1 MLARYRSELIHDG
14 KRYFWAYAVLSVEP
28 LLLIPLL
35 IALLRPGEIGV
46 LGSVEALIVVLGGLS
61 QLGVKFSY
69 LQHVAD
75 HGQEGRGRGFWTA
88 TLMTC
93 AAGFAAGALAAL
105 LMDSPPVAGV
115 LGMVPG
121 VHWTVLGALMLAIN
135 LQMMLVTDLRAK
147 RTPLPFAVA
156 SLVRVCAVALLVFQL
171 TGRMESS
178 IEAILLAQ
186 LIGMAL
192 SIIILLVFG
201 GMPGVAAFDGGL
213 ARGFLGYG
221 WPIALGGLVKYG
233 TDALLPWFCL
243 ALVSPVAA
251 AAMVLALKA
260 SALFD
265 SCFGSPFLMA
275 WGGRVYHLARER
287 SVAALSRRLFAEISF
302 AVAAALLLSWGLG
315 WLLLQVT
322 AGRDVLLSEA
332 LILLPLALAGR
343 ALLVLRSPASV
354 GQVVARSMGWNLRYA
369 VAGLVAFAMLGPI
382 AFISSGVVAG
392 WLVFLCIEGAIL
404 IRIYRRGQEMLEAVD
419 VPVSGMASRCTLVE
433 FRSDDG

>member
-1 MLARYRSELIHDG
+1 MLTRYRSELIHDG
-14 KRYFWAYAVLSVEP
+14 KRYFWAYAVLAVEP
-28 LLLIPLL
+28 VLLIPLFV
-35 IALLRPGEIGV
+35 ALLRPEEIGV

-93 AAGFAAGALAAL
+93 AAGFAAGALAAP
-105 LMDSPPVAGV
+105 LMDSPSVAGV

-121 VHWTVLGALMLAIN
+121 VHWAVLGALMFAIN

-147 RTPLPFAVA
+147 RTPLPFAAA
-156 SLVRVCAVALLVFQL
+156 SLVRVVAVALLVLQL
-171 TGRMESS
+171 TGRMGSS

-186 LIGMAL
+186 LVGLAL
-192 SIIILLVFG
+192 SIVILLVFG

-221 WPIALGGLVKYG
+221 GPIALGGLVKYG

-265 SCFGSPFLMA
+265 SWFGSPFLMA
-275 WGGRVYHLARER
+275 WGGRVYHLAREKP
-287 SVAALSRRLFAEISF
+287 VALLSRRLFAEISL
-302 AVAAALLLSWGLG
+302 AAILAALLSWGMG
-315 WLLLQVT
+315 WLLLRTT
-322 AGRDVLLSEA
+322 AGGEALLTEA

-354 GQVVARSMGWNLRYA
+354 GQVAARSMGWNFRYA
-369 VAGLVAFAMLGPI
+369 VAGLAAFAVLGSVAF
-382 AFISSGVVAG
+382 SSLGVVAG

-404 IRIYRRGQEMLEAVD
+404 IRIYRRGQEMLEAAGVAK
-419 VPVSGMASRCTLVE
+419 PGLCPL
-433 FRSDDG
+433 

>member
-1 MLARYRSELIHDG
+1 MIHDG
-14 KRYFWAYAVLSVEP
+14 KRYFWAYAVLAVEP
-28 LLLIPLL
+28 VLLVPLL
-35 IALLRPGEIGV
+35 VALLSPEEIGV

-75 HGQEGRGRGFWTA
+75 HGQVGRGRGFWTA

-93 AAGFAAGALAAL
+93 AAGFAAGALAAP
-105 LMDSPPVAGV
+105 LMDSPSVAGV

-121 VHWTVLGALMLAIN
+121 VHWAVLGALMFAIN

-147 RTPLPFAVA
+147 RTPLPFAAA
-156 SLVRVCAVALLVFQL
+156 SLVRVVAVALLVLQL
-171 TGRMESS
+171 TGRMGSS

-186 LIGMAL
+186 LVGLAL
-192 SIIILLVFG
+192 SIVILLVFG

-221 WPIALGGLVKYG
+221 GPIALGGLVKYG

-265 SCFGSPFLMA
+265 SWFGSPFLMA
-275 WGGRVYHLARER
+275 WGGRVYHLAREKP
-287 SVAALSRRLFAEISF
+287 VAVLSRRLFAEISF
-302 AVAAALLLSWGLG
+302 AVVAALLLSWGMG
-315 WLLLQVT
+315 WLLLRAT
-322 AGRDVLLSEA
+322 AGGEVLLSDA
-332 LILLPLALAGR
+332 LVLLPLALVGR

-354 GQVVARSMGWNLRYA
+354 GQVAARSMGWNFRYA
-369 VAGLVAFAMLGPI
+369 VAGLAAFAVLGPVAF
-382 AFISSGVVAG
+382 SSLGVVAG

-404 IRIYRRGQEMLEAVD
+404 IRIYRRGQELLEAA
-419 VPVSGMASRCTLVE
+419 GMAKPGLCPL
-433 FRSDDG
+433 

>member
-1 MLARYRSELIHDG
+1 MLTRYRSELFHDG
-14 KRYFWAYAVLSVEP
+14 TRYFWAYAVLAVEP
-28 LLLIPLL
+28 VLLVPLL
-35 IALLRPGEIGV
+35 VALLRPEEIGV

-93 AAGFAAGALAAL
+93 AAGFAAGALAAP
-105 LMDSPPVAGV
+105 LMDSPSVAGV

-121 VHWTVLGALMLAIN
+121 VHWAVLGALMFAIN

-147 RTPLPFAVA
+147 RTPLPFAAA
-156 SLVRVCAVALLVFQL
+156 SLVRVVAVALLVLQL
-171 TGRMESS
+171 TGRMGSS

-186 LIGMAL
+186 LVGLAL
-192 SIIILLVFG
+192 SIVILLVFG

-221 WPIALGGLVKYG
+221 GPIALGGLVKYG

-265 SCFGSPFLMA
+265 SWFGSPFLMA
-275 WGGRVYHLARER
+275 WGGRVYHLAREKP
-287 SVAALSRRLFAEISF
+287 VALLSRRLFAEISF
-302 AVAAALLLSWGLG
+302 AVVAALLLSWGMG
-315 WLLLQVT
+315 WLLLRAS
-322 AGRDVLLSEA
+322 AGGEVLLSDA
-332 LILLPLALAGR
+332 LILLPLALVGR

-354 GQVVARSMGWNLRYA
+354 GQVAARSMGWNFRYA
-369 VAGLVAFAMLGPI
+369 VAGLAAFAVLGPVAF
-382 AFISSGVVAG
+382 SSLGVVAG
-392 WLVFLCIEGAIL
+392 WLVYLCIEGAIL
-404 IRIYRRGQEMLEAVD
+404 IRIYRRGQEMLEAAGVAK
-419 VPVSGMASRCTLVE
+419 PGLCPL
-433 FRSDDG
+433 